1 MTKWLAVGMTDHRPC
16 LPKVVKFGVEII
28 RIIPN
33 RPYFSGRLCT
43 SFAAYSLLSKVPWVW
58 YVLLFFLCSFS
69 ASSVVI
75 VLVILVW
82 RCVFNHIDYID

>member
-58 YVLLFFLCSFS
+58 YVLFFFVLLLC
-69 ASSVVI
+69 
-75 VLVILVW
+75 LVCGYSTGDPSLEV
-82 RCVFNHIDYID
+82 CV